1 MSYLCPNF
9 FIMLS
14 STEENYLKAIYNIS
28 ERESGSVTTN
38 NIAHAM
44 QTKAASV
51 TDMIKKLAEKEL
63 VDYAKYRGVSLTE
76 KGRSLATQL
85 IRKHRLWETFLV
97 DKLGFDWHE
106 VHELAEELEHI
117 RSNELINRLDA
128 FLNYPKFDP
137 HGDPIPNASGRFTIR
152 QQVQLSEMHPGEKGD
167 VVAVHHH
174 DDALLRHLA
183 DIGIEINTFIE
194 VLELHAYDQ
203 SIHVRINRDHVIQIS
218 QQLAQKLFIRRSL

>member
-1 MSYLCPNF
+1 
-9 FIMLS
+9 MLS
-14 STEENYLKAIYNIS
+14 STEENYLKAIYNIA
-28 ERESGSVTTN
+28 EREAGSVTTN
-38 NIAHAM
+38 NIAQVM

-76 KGRSLATQL
+76 KGRGLATQL

-97 DKLGFDWHE
+97 DKLGFDWDE

-117 RSNELINRLDA
+117 RSDELINRLDA
-128 FLNYPKFDP
+128 FLGQPKFDP

-152 QQVQLSEMHPGEKGD
+152 QQTQLADLHPGEKGE
-167 VVAVHHH
+167 VIAVHHH

-183 DIGIEINTFIE
+183 GMGIELKTHIE
-194 VLELHAYDQ
+194 VLACHDYDQ
-203 SIHVRINRDHVIQIS
+203 SMQVRLDGNKIVNINPH
-218 QQLAQKLFIRRSL
+218 LTQKLFIRRMA